1 MIFQQYVFVSTNSK
15 IFRLRRSRGVSLGN
29 RLAKSVADNAL
40 RFYTRNRE
48 GTRMIST
55 AIYLG
60 E

>member
-1 MIFQQYVFVSTNSK
+1 M
-15 IFRLRRSRGVSLGN
+15 RSRGVSLGN

-48 GTRMIST
+48 GMRMILT